1 LVRDGLRCPFANE
14 AIPTRTPLMPL
25 RLAFMGSPDFAVP
38 TLEAIIAAGH
48 DVACVYSQ
56 PPRPAGR
63 GKQLTRTAVHEAA
76 ARRGIDV
83 RTPLNFKTQ
92 DDRGAFA
99 ALELDVAVV
108 VAYGLL
114 LPRAIL
120 DAPRL
125 GCFNLHGSILPRWR
139 GAAPIHRAVMAGDT
153 LTGVQVMK
161 MDVGLDTGPV
171 MLTATT
177 PIAETDTTG
186 DVHDRLSQLGAAL
199 MVEGLARLERGDAQ
213 LAPQMEEGATYAA
226 KITTA
231 EARIDWTRPAAEVA
245 AHIRG
250 LSPFPGAWFEHD
262 GQRIKVL
269 HALAHAGQGKPGDV
283 LDDMLAIACA
293 AGAVRLTRLQRA
305 GKGQITADEFQR
317 GARIAKGAR
326 LTSEEG
332 R

>member
-1 LVRDGLRCPFANE
+1 M
-14 AIPTRTPLMPL
+14 TL

-48 DVACVYSQ
+48 QIPCVYSQ

-76 ARRGIDV
+76 TRHGLDV
-83 RTPLNFKTQ
+83 RTPLNFKAQ
-92 DDRGAFA
+92 EDRDAFA
-99 ALELDVAVV
+99 ALNLDVAVV
-108 VAYGLL
+108 VAYGLI

-139 GAAPIHRAVMAGDT
+139 GAAPIHRAVMAGDKI
-153 LTGVQVMK
+153 TGVQVMK
-161 MDVGLDTGPV
+161 MESGLDTGPV

-177 PIAETDTTG
+177 PISETDTTG
-186 DVHDRLSQLGAAL
+186 DVHDRLAQLGAGL
-199 MVEGLARLERGDAQ
+199 MVEGLARLETGDAHLITQ
-213 LAPQMEEGATYAA
+213 TNDGATYAS
-226 KITTA
+226 KITPA

-250 LSPFPGAWFEHD
+250 LSPFPGAFFEHD

-269 HALAHAGQGKPGDV
+269 HALADQGQGESGSV
-283 LDDMLAIACA
+283 LDDMLKIACGS
-293 AGAVRLTRLQRA
+293 GAVRLTRLQRA
-305 GKGQITADEFQR
+305 GKGQMTADEFQR
-317 GARIAKGAR
+317 GARIARGAR
-326 LTSEEG
+326 LTSKSSSP
-332 R
+332 